1 MIAQLAS
8 SSDFE
13 MSSAPVG
20 AGDVS
25 LFARYADRPRHLRAL
40 RTCRPS
46 RVCGPPHRSRGRA
59 ARAIDPRP
67 SGSRPEMGR
76 TDNE

>member
-20 AGDVS
+20 AGDVD
-25 LFARYADRPRHLRAL
+25 LFARYSDRARHLRAL
-40 RTCRPS
+40 RTCRRTPGG
-46 RVCGPPHRSRGRA
+46 GPRHTFGGR
-59 ARAIDPRP
+59 DT
-67 SGSRPEMGR
+67 E
-76 TDNE
+76 